1 MEDNTDELRDPL
13 TEASEQSKKKR
24 KDPRIE
30 SVEYEDI
37 PITDPITGKVS
48 ILKVKVTKYK
58 SAAEKQIG
66 MKGISE
72 ELEGS
77 EDLNFDTSF
86 DFEE

>member
-1 MEDNTDELRDPL
+1 MDQNE
-13 TEASEQSKKKR
+13 EANETKKKR

-30 SVEYEDI
+30 SEEFEEI

-48 ILKVKVTKYK
+48 FYKVKVTKYK

-66 MKGISE
+66 NKGISE

-77 EDLNFDTSF
+77 EDLILNASF
-86 DFEE
+86 DDAE

>member
-13 TEASEQSKKKR
+13 IEASEQSKKKR

-72 ELEGS
+72 ELEGD
-77 EDLNFDTSF
+77 DLNFDTSF